1 MIRAGLSVLPQSSCV
16 SWPPEA
22 ENFRALHDQRL
33 AAGPRQGL
41 SPCPEKSAD
50 TFSHTFNR
58 EIFIDSE

>member
-22 ENFRALHDQRL
+22 ENFRAPHDQRL
-33 AAGPRQGL
+33 AAGPQQGE

-50 TFSHTFNR
+50 TFFSYF
-58 EIFIDSE
+58 